1 MSTLHVK
8 PQPKD
13 KYAQARADKNSPER
27 QEKARKYKDTPPKS
41 VQAELDRVAASK
53 KKTPRGPKAS
63 RPRGPAPSF
72 KEHLAQKRVRDDVRV
87 HALVYSILSAWKMEI
102 DRNDNEASHNGII
115 KVNRRKIEGA
125 LRDLKNTRFTKIPTL
140 INDILTGTDICDEFG
155 MWVYVE
161 HDSPDWIFLRL
172 PKDSTP
178 VLRAEISVDNSGD
191 SPVTTVATSSEV
203 LLEDVGDEPLE
214 MLDCDERDIEDLE
227 TKAMRIELINK
238 GIIKPEDAEKL
249 HRPDLMKLLADHS

>member
-102 DRNDNEASHNGII
+102 DRNDNEASHNGLI

-125 LRDLKNTRFTKIPTL
+125 LRNLKNTRFTKIPTL

-161 HDSPDWIFLRL
+161 HDSPDWIFVRL
-172 PKDSTP
+172 PENSTP
-178 VLRAEISVDNSGD
+178 VLRADISYDRTGQTSA
-191 SPVTTVATSSEV
+191 SVATSSEA
-203 LLEDVGDEPLE
+203 LLEDLDEE
-214 MLDCDERDIEDLE
+214 EEDEIPENVEYDDEDE
-227 TKAMRIELINK
+227 SHVQE
-238 GIIKPEDAEKL
+238 EEEEE
-249 HRPDLMKLLADHS
+249 